1 VIEVETGDLGALR
14 GERDGDVDRRRRLAG
29 AALFIGEDDDMRP
42 CGHGFFPKSILP
54 GCPVAALFIEAA
66 RSLFEGVNGADSSRP
81 GRLARRGRRIPRR
94 RGDHRAGADD
104 GRAARGPYGA
114 DRGGAA
120 PGHEGDRIED
130 LARYPRR
137 EAADARLLADHGCD
151 LLWAPPVEVMYPEGF
166 ATNVSV
172 TGVSD
177 GLDGAARPGH
187 FDGVAT
193 VVTKLFN
200 QTRADIAYFGEK
212 DFQQLAVIRRFVV
225 DLDMAIEIV
234 GVPTQRD
241 DDGLALSSRNIYLD
255 EEQRAKAIA
264 LPRALGVAARGIAR
278 GDDPEGALAEARGA
292 LVAAGFEVDYVALAD
307 AETLAESPAAD
318 RPRRL
323 LAAARMGTT
332 RLIDN
337 VAVEATP

>member
-1 VIEVETGDLGALR
+1 MIASIFVN
-14 GERDGDVDRRRRLAG
+14 
-29 AALFIGEDDDMRP
+29 
-42 CGHGFFPKSILP
+42 PKQ
-54 GCPVAALFIEAA
+54 F
-66 RSLFEGVNGADSSRP
+66 
-81 GRLARRGRRIPRR
+81 
-94 RGDHRAGADD
+94 
-104 GRAARGPYGA
+104 GPN
-114 DRGGAA
+114 
-120 PGHEGDRIED
+120 ED

-166 ATNVSV
+166 ATNVTV

-264 LPRALGVAARGIAR
+264 LPRALGVAARSIAR